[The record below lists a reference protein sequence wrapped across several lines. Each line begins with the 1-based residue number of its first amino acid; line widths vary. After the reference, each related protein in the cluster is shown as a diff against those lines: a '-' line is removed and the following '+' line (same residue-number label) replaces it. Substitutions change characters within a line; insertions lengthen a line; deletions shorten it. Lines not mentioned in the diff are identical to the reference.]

1 MKKYTKTEAIAIVCQ
16 CAAKYHAEL
25 NERNLLFMCSDKH
38 KQLFSFEFSFHR
50 SNYMHLTGLKSG
62 LSSSSKLFANDFY
75 KKCLEHKLS
84 PEDFDFAEDG
94 TTHLKLA
101 VLPKLVCKNL
111 HASIIGNYDSSKPL
125 LYTERI
131 VGNVNA
137 CMGFIMDKKNSE
149 YVPNTVIQEDIRNIT
164 SSTVQVVAA
173 YRKGIN
179 AKLYEE
185 MTYKS
190 KKTDWESIKY
200 PEKYQYLLSLTS

>member
-1 MKKYTKTEAIAIVCQ
+1 
-16 CAAKYHAEL
+16 
-25 NERNLLFMCSDKH
+25 
-38 KQLFSFEFSFHR
+38 
-50 SNYMHLTGLKSG
+50 MHLTGLKSG

>member
-1 MKKYTKTEAIAIVCQ
+1 
-16 CAAKYHAEL
+16 
-25 NERNLLFMCSDKH
+25 
-38 KQLFSFEFSFHR
+38 
-50 SNYMHLTGLKSG
+50 MHLTGLKSG

-137 CMGFIMDKKNSE
+137 CMGFIMDKKTQ
-149 YVPNTVIQEDIRNIT
+149 NTFPIL
-164 SSTVQVVAA
+164 S
-173 YRKGIN
+173 YRKTLETSRP
-179 AKLYEE
+179 ALFR
-185 MTYKS
+185 
-190 KKTDWESIKY
+190 
-200 PEKYQYLLSLTS
+200 SLPPTVRA